1 MNKNVTTVMTNIF
14 MTLNCDSYWIIP
26 SQRSIHYKLVLVSF
40 TLIYVLIPA
49 TIVFSSV
56 KHGTASRINWELA
69 EVLRKHNLHGNR
81 RH

>member
-1 MNKNVTTVMTNIF
+1 MTNIF
-14 MTLNCDSYWIIP
+14 MTLNCETYWIIL

-49 TIVFSSV
+49 TIVFYSVFYSV